1 MGIFTRF
8 RDIVSSNI
16 NSMLDNAED
25 PEKMV
30 KLMIREMEDTLVELR
45 ASCAGGMAGNMK
57 VQRKLDEVRNR
68 AAYWEGKARLAVGKG
83 RDDLAREALKEKR
96 RYAQWIDSLEHEAVE
111 HSGIVGQYKDDI
123 RQLEDKLKVAKDKKR
138 LLVQRQ
144 ILAQRKKE
152 AQTEIRRVDS
162 SQAVRK
168 FEQLENR
175 IERMEA
181 EADMVNYGSKSSLE
195 EELDKLETTDD
206 EIEKELLALKSRS
219 DKNDQISSNV

>member
-45 ASCAGGMAGNMK
+45 ASCAGAMAGNMK

-68 AAYWEGKARLAVGKG
+68 AAYWEGKAQLAVERG
-83 RDDLAREALKEKR
+83 RDDLARQALKEKR
-96 RYAQWIDSLEHEAVE
+96 RYAQWTDSLENEAIE
-111 HSGIVGQYKDDI
+111 HSSIVGQYKEDI
-123 RQLEDKLKVAKDKKR
+123 RQLEDKLKAAKDKRR

-144 ILAQRKKE
+144 ILAKRKKE
-152 AQTEIRRVDS
+152 ARTEIRRVDS

-181 EADMVNYGSKSSLE
+181 EADMVNYGRKSSLE
-195 EELDKLETTDD
+195 EELDQLETADD
-206 EIEKELLALKSRS
+206 EIEKELLAIKSRS
-219 DKNDQISSNV
+219 DKNDQISTNV

>member
-8 RDIVSSNI
+8 RDIISANI

-45 ASCAGGMAGNMK
+45 ASCAGAMAGNLK

-68 AAYWEGKARLAVGKG
+68 AAYWEDKARLAVDKG

-96 RYAQWIDSLEHEAVE
+96 RYAQWAESLEQEAIE
-111 HSGIVGQYKDDI
+111 HGSIVSQYKDDI
-123 RQLEDKLKVAKDKKR
+123 RQLEDKLKAAKDKKR

-152 AQTEIRRVDS
+152 ARTEIRRVDS
-162 SQAVRK
+162 SEAVRK

-175 IERMEA
+175 IERMET
-181 EADMVNYGSKSSLE
+181 EADMVNFGAKSSLE
-195 EELDKLETTDD
+195 EELDKLETADD
-206 EIEKELLALKSRS
+206 EIEKELLALKSRF
-219 DKNDQISSNV
+219 DKKDQISSNV